1 MTTSAFIASLTT
13 NSSLLALWGAL
24 LLHRLLPIPYQ
35 LHPLRIWHQ
44 VALLVATR
52 VNHPHENYSQ
62 RSLAGYLAW
71 ALMWLTA
78 FVLLLAISQ
87 LVWYPMLLQLTL
99 LWLALDWH
107 HTAHL
112 SQQFNHAYSCN
123 NKDQCRQLLAP
134 HINRNTDVLSLLG
147 LGKAGAETIIL
158 SYGRHVVG
166 VLFWYAIGGGIAAIL
181 YRLAIG
187 LARAWSPTRAQYAVF
202 GYPAIRIAA
211 ILDIVPLR
219 LLALLISCGRNSRT
233 ALQGLRQQG
242 EHWHLP
248 GPGWLL
254 VAIGHKL
261 ALSLGGPAIYNN
273 IKMERPRLGG
283 RITPSA
289 LHIAQIQQLITQRLY
304 VWVAVESVLL
314 YFFCGVL

>member
-24 LLHRLLPIPYQ
+24 LLHWLLPIPHQ
-35 LHPLRIWHQ
+35 LHPLRIWQ
-44 VALLVATR
+44 RLALLIATR
-52 VNHPHENYSQ
+52 VNHPHESYSQ
-62 RSLAGYLAW
+62 RLLAGYLAW

-78 FVLLLAISQ
+78 LVLLIAINE
-87 LVWYPMLLQLTL
+87 LVWYSTLFQLTL

-107 HTAHL
+107 HTADL
-112 SQQFNHAYSCN
+112 SRQFNHAYN
-123 NKDQCRQLLAP
+123 RHDKNHCRQLLAP
-134 HINRNTDVLSLLG
+134 HINRNTAVLSLLG

-166 VLFWYAIGGGIAAIL
+166 VLFWYAIGGGIGAIL
-181 YRLAIG
+181 YRLAIS

-211 ILDIVPLR
+211 IVDIVPLR
-219 LLALLISCGRNSRT
+219 LLALLISVGHNSR
-233 ALQGLRQQG
+233 AVIQGLRQQG
-242 EHWHLP
+242 EYWHLP

-273 IKMERPRLGG
+273 IKMQRPRLGG
-283 RITPSA
+283 RIAPAA
-289 LHIAQIQQLITQRLY
+289 LHLSQIQQLITQRLY
-304 VWVAVESVLL
+304 AWIIVESLLL
-314 YFFCGVL
+314 YFFGGVL

>member
-112 SQQFNHAYSCN
+112 SQQFNHAYN
-123 NKDQCRQLLAP
+123 
-134 HINRNTDVLSLLG
+134 
-147 LGKAGAETIIL
+147 
-158 SYGRHVVG
+158 VVG

-254 VAIGHKL
+254 VATGHKL